1 MSTDTIHNGMLA
13 VALAAGERLR
23 ELFLT
28 KDLNIREKSG
38 PGDLV
43 TKADI
48 EATEIALELLER
60 YFPGVHVVGEESG
73 GEATDSECFFLD
85 PLDGTLNFVHGY
97 PEFAISLGFWKGAS
111 ALAGVVYNPI
121 SRNCYTAVSGHG
133 AYKNGA
139 PIRSSHVTAL
149 ASSLIG
155 SGWPYDRSR
164 TERNV
169 YRIGKIRNLS
179 QDIRTFGSAALA
191 LCLVAE
197 GVLDGYFEEGLDS
210 WDIAAG
216 AVIAQEAGARVS
228 DFESGEFFLREG
240 EIMASGAGIS
250 AQLAEALRI
259 S

>member
-1 MSTDTIHNGMLA
+1 MIA
-13 VALAAGERLR
+13 VALAGGERLR

-73 GEATDSECFFLD
+73 GKPTESECFFLD

-97 PEFAISLGFWKGAS
+97 PEFAISLGLWKGANP
-111 ALAGVVYNPI
+111 LAGVVYNPI
-121 SRNCYTAVSGHG
+121 SRNCYTAISGHG
-133 AYKNGA
+133 ACKNGM
-139 PIRSSHVTAL
+139 PIKSSRVTSL

-164 TERNV
+164 TERNA
-169 YRIGKIRNLS
+169 YRIRKVRNLA
-179 QDIRTFGSAALA
+179 QDIRILGSAALA
-191 LCLVAE
+191 LCFVAE

-228 DFESGEFFLREG
+228 CFESEEFLLAEG
-240 EIMASGAGIS
+240 EIMTAGAGIS